1 MKTKQVLCTAL
12 LTMLLSFSAGFIHA
26 QVVEDT
32 TTLYRIET
40 TDGNEFFGSVVM
52 QDTDSM
58 VLKTT
63 LYGELTLRKINI
75 RKITALIPTVYR
87 EGKYWPENLQAGRY
101 FWVPSGHGL
110 KAGEGYY
117 QNVWVMFNQFAVGVT
132 DWLSLGGG
140 MVPLFLFPEAPTPV
154 WFSPKISIPVS
165 KNKFS
170 LGAGALAGTWIGE
183 EGEGGF
189 GIVYGLTTIGDRSN
203 NITFGMGYGYSQG
216 DFNDNPT
223 LSLSF
228 MIRTGPKGY
237 IVSENYYI
245 GMGQNPFTLISFGGR
260 SLVRKVGVDY
270 GLWIPFSK
278 DMEELF
284 AIPWIGFTVPF
295 GKVDY

>member
-1 MKTKQVLCTAL
+1 MMKTKLMIGLIVCLSCL
-12 LTMLLSFSAGFIHA
+12 LILSEELSAQPA
-26 QVVEDT
+26 NDT
-32 TTLYRIET
+32 TTFYRIET
-40 TDGNEFFGSVVM
+40 TDGNEFFGSVVT
-52 QDTDSM
+52 QNNDSL
-58 VLKTT
+58 VLKTSN
-63 LYGELTLRKINI
+63 YGELTLRKIY
-75 RKITALIPTVYR
+75 ITKVTKLQPKVYR
-87 EGKYWPENLQAGRY
+87 LGEYWPENLQAGRY
-101 FWVPSGHGL
+101 FWVPSGLGL

-140 MVPLFLFPEAPTPV
+140 MVPLFLFPETETPV

-165 KNKFS
+165 RDKFS
-170 LGAGALAGTWIGE
+170 LGAGALVGTLIG
-183 EGEGGF
+183 GGNSGF
-189 GIVYGLTTIGDRSN
+189 GIIYGLSTIGDRSN

-245 GMGQNPFTLISFGGR
+245 GMGDDPLTLIMLGGR
-260 SLVRKVGVDY
+260 SLIKKVGLDY
-270 GLWIPFSK
+270 GLVVPFYS
-278 DMEELF
+278 DMEGFF
-284 AIPWIGFTVPF
+284 AIPWLGFTVPF